1 MGDEQQQALHRVLG
15 GSAMRAP
22 TWVEKMNDAVRDV
35 YEQAAKQP
43 AIRILDM
50 LGLSDIAGVADE
62 MNRPNTG
69 LKMGIMPEGPGK
81 GIKAFHGSPHDFEK
95 FDLSKIGTGEGAQAY
110 GHGLYFAQDENVA
123 RSYRD
128 TLSQRGPDMYSNAH
142 YNAQQVVA
150 RMNGDPQWAAE
161 AIRDQMTGLPESDAT
176 YRRLADTLEF
186 IESGRYKAP
195 LSNPGRM
202 YEVQIHA
209 DPEDFLDWDKPLSQ
223 QSEKVRNGFGATIVK
238 NPAPA
243 FADERWVVQRGDQ
256 VLNAFPTRKAAE
268 AAPMSQ
274 LLPKGEW
281 QKSIG
286 GPRVSK
292 ELADAGIP
300 GIKYLDQG
308 SRSSGDGTR
317 NYVVFDDKLISIVKK
332 YGIAA
337 ALGAGLISQVQAEQM
352 KAQGLQ

>member
-1 MGDEQQQALHRVLG
+1 MEDAL
-15 GSAMRAP
+15 
-22 TWVEKMNDAVRDV
+22 K
-35 YEQAAKQP
+35 
-43 AIRILDM
+43 
-50 LGLSDIAGVADE
+50 
-62 MNRPNTG
+62 
-69 LKMGIMPEGPGK
+69 
-81 GIKAFHGSPHDFEK
+81 
-95 FDLSKIGTGEGAQAY
+95 
-110 GHGLYFAQDENVA
+110 
-123 RSYRD
+123 
-128 TLSQRGPDMYSNAH
+128 
-142 YNAQQVVA
+142 
-150 RMNGDPQWAAE
+150 
-161 AIRDQMTGLPESDAT
+161 
-176 YRRLADTLEF
+176 
-186 IESGRYKAP
+186 
-195 LSNPGRM
+195 GRM

-337 ALGAGLISQVQAEQM
+337 ALGAGLINQVQAEQM

>member
-1 MGDEQQQALHRVLG
+1 MGDEQQQALHMVLG

-50 LGLSDIAGVADE
+50 LGVSDIAGVAEE

-69 LKMGIMPEGPGK
+69 LRVGAMPGGPGKSLKAIGK

-95 FDLSKIGTGEGAQAY
+95 FDISKIGTGEGAQAY
-110 GHGLYFAQDENVA
+110 GHGLYFAENEGVA
-123 RSYRD
+123 KGYRD
-128 TLSQRGPDMYSNAH
+128 ILQDKNFVDPEKLAR
-142 YNAQQVVA
+142 VA
-150 RMNGDPQWAAE
+150 ADAA
-161 AIRDQMTGLPESDAT
+161 G
-176 YRRLADTLEF
+176 
-186 IESGRYKAP
+186 GP
-195 LSNPGRM
+195 LSDGSVMFKGRLWSPSDWVDAFKTGKLSGHDFGPHARTKMEDALKGRM

-223 QSEKVRNGFGATIVK
+223 QSEKVRQALEKFGAVEGEVHPPIGSQAYEK
-238 NPAPA
+238 
-243 FADERWVVQRGDQ
+243 VVDKTDAMKRGSLPYKDRR
-256 VLNAFPTRKAAE
+256 VVASK
-268 AAPMSQ
+268 Q
-274 LLPKGEW
+274 LLE
-281 QKSIG
+281 Q
-286 GPRVSK
+286 
-292 ELADAGIP
+292 GIP

-308 SRSSGDGTR
+308 SRASGDGTR

-337 ALGAGLISQVQAEQM
+337 ALGAGLINQVQAEQM